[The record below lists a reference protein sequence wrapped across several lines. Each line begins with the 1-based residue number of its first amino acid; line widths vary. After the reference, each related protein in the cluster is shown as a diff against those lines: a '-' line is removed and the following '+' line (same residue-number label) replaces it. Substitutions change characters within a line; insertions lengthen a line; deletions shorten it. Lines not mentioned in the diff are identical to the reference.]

1 MSEPGMVDLDA
12 LADVLLDRLQT
23 KLAANAAKEIP
34 PPRPEQMRIGD
45 VRLSPRQ
52 HQIVLLLGQGLPY
65 KQIAHQLHITEGTL
79 KVYMSRLMHQTGRN
93 RIQLALL
100 GYGLAQ
106 YMDERDRERSTKDLR
121 CLAAGVSGAG
131 DGRAREIATAIAA
144 GSLRS
149 C

>member
-1 MSEPGMVDLDA
+1 MIEQGAVDLDA

-23 KLAANAAKEIP
+23 KLTAREIP
-34 PPRPEQMRIGD
+34 PPRVEQMRIGD

-65 KQIAHQLHITEGTL
+65 KQIAHRLRITEGTL

-106 YMDERDRERSTKDLR
+106 YLDERDRERSTEDIR
-121 CLAAGVSGAG
+121 CLAMGVAGASLAVEAKLPKPVQAA
-131 DGRAREIATAIAA
+131 ARVVV
-144 GSLRS
+144 
-149 C
+149 

>member
-1 MSEPGMVDLDA
+1 MSEQGAVDLDA

-23 KLAANAAKEIP
+23 KLTAREIP
-34 PPRPEQMRIGD
+34 PPRVEQMRIGD

-65 KQIAHQLHITEGTL
+65 KQIAHRLRITEGTL

-106 YMDERDRERSTKDLR
+106 YLDERDRERSTEDIR
-121 CLAAGVSGAG
+121 CLAMGVAGASEAVEVKVPKPVHAA
-131 DGRAREIATAIAA
+131 ARVVV
-144 GSLRS
+144 
-149 C
+149 

>member
-1 MSEPGMVDLDA
+1 MSDFGTVNLDA

-23 KLAANAAKEIP
+23 KLSIKEIP
-34 PPRPEQMRIGD
+34 PPRMEQMRIGE

-65 KQIAHQLHITEGTL
+65 KQIAHRLRITEGTL

-106 YMDERDRERSTKDLR
+106 YLDGQDRDRSTEDIR
-121 CLAAGVSGAG
+121 CLVAGVAGANG
-131 DGRAREIATAIAA
+131 HENGAQKLEAVRRAP
-144 GSLRS
+144 GVLG
-149 C
+149 